1 MEGLR
6 YLSDNMK
13 DLIRRIADKYQI
25 DRWTLKNE
33 YEGIIQILGLHFS
46 DVLSDDDSN
55 ISFFAT
61 EDKIGITIESGK
73 FQWDKL
79 NNSDEKESYAAN
91 QSAII
96 HADCIEQLYFLKW
109 LSDNNL
115 VYFTREHN
123 DFKDIPKEIGHSPQG
138 IFRNWI
144 ISSDILKE
152 FIITHYKSRIIPSL
166 YLISFA
172 KEFKTPEQIEY
183 EEQLKISKKAL
194 KRAKLGNWIA
204 ISIGVI
210 SILIS
215 VILAKYVPVDIN
227 DQQHKELIEAIK
239 YIGKTENEKP

>member
-13 DLIRRIADKYQI
+13 DLIRRIIDIYQI
-25 DRWTLKNE
+25 DRWTLENE
-33 YEGIIQILGLHFS
+33 YEGIIQSLGLHFS
-46 DVLSDDDSN
+46 NVLSDDNSN
-55 ISFFAT
+55 ISFFANK
-61 EDKIGITIESGK
+61 DKIGITIESNK
-73 FQWDKL
+73 LQWDQL
-79 NNSDEKESYAAN
+79 NNSEEKESYATN

-96 HADCIEQLYFLKW
+96 HADCIERLYFIKW

-123 DFKDIPKEIGHSPQG
+123 DFIDIPKEIGHSPQG

-152 FIITHYKSRIIPSL
+152 FIITHYKSRIIPST

-172 KEFKTPEQIEY
+172 KDFKTLEQIEY
-183 EEQLKISKKAL
+183 EEQLKISNKAL
-194 KRAKLGNWIA
+194 KRAKLANWIA
-204 ISIGVI
+204 ISLGVI

-215 VILAKYVPVDIN
+215 AILAICVPVNIHN
-227 DQQHKELIEAIK
+227 QQHKELIEAVK
-239 YIGKTENEKP
+239 YNGKTQNEKL